1 MIVDDDAEIRD
12 SLSELLEDEG
22 YAVVVAQDG
31 LEALRML
38 KRGDRPHVVL
48 LDLMMPNMDGWQ
60 LAREM
65 RGDPELAEIS
75 IIVITA
81 AGRRMGPAIEAAPVL
96 DKPFS
101 LESVLSLIEACR

>member
-12 SLSELLEDEG
+12 CLCELLEDEG
-22 YAVVVAQDG
+22 YAVVGACDG
-31 LEALRML
+31 LDALRML
-38 KRGDRPHVVL
+38 KRGSRPRVVL

-65 RGDPELAEIS
+65 RRDPELSDIP

-81 AGRRMGPAIEAAPVL
+81 AGRRMGPAIDSAPVL
-96 DKPFS
+96 DKPFT
-101 LESVLSLIEACR
+101 LERVLRLIEACP